1 FPPQFDVPSQM
12 HAVEPPPCED
22 PRGAA
27 GCSPPATAPAP
38 GPAPAPAP
46 PAGESVPAPLPCRSS
61 PSASSVHEE
70 STRLARVFRRDQ
82 PQPRRPSLC
91 LGRRVGPRRQR
102 FGQRR
107 HGGRQRPLDAVG
119 HHQERPVPLLDPVPW
134 SGDGRRLPAP
144 LRGESNCL
152 HKNSEKCVENE
163 LTREDSRVELIYFT
177 DLSRSPVLTD
187 LPVSKDRAG
196 WMGVG

>member
-1 FPPQFDVPSQM
+1 MGPMNPPRQPAPWWFSARVHVRREQHRVPGGVYFVRVNEVARRLERAARRVLADRIDVDDPGMLQVGTHLRFQQEPPLAGDVLGEPLDDLLGRHFPPQLDVPSQM

-70 STRLARVFRRDQ
+70 STRLARA
-82 PQPRRPSLC
+82 
-91 LGRRVGPRRQR
+91 GRR
-102 FGQRR
+102 
-107 HGGRQRPLDAVG
+107 
-119 HHQERPVPLLDPVPW
+119 
-134 SGDGRRLPAP
+134 
-144 LRGESNCL
+144 
-152 HKNSEKCVENE
+152 
-163 LTREDSRVELIYFT
+163 
-177 DLSRSPVLTD
+177 
-187 LPVSKDRAG
+187 
-196 WMGVG
+196 